1 MKGPFFSAFVMEN
14 KSGASTVDIG
24 ILLAIIFSNYKITNY

>member
-1 MKGPFFSAFVMEN
+1 MRRPFFSAFVMEN